1 LALLAARYRVEV
13 RDRDGK
19 LVTVLEGDSKSFTV
33 NFIKLLIAAHYNG
46 NDAPTFSV
54 YNVAGNVFYTGS
66 VKAPYVGD
74 PRQIFSMDYNY
85 WGEFPSSDYYAV
97 PAIWLGTS
105 PCANPALANGP
116 CGDLVACCIPSD
128 TAAPYPFSPYNF
140 SPDALCYGITSCSPS
155 LTEEGWALTITNQ
168 WLNTSQS
175 PVTVGSMAL
184 VSGVYATIPGATWEQ
199 TQHPFEPYA
208 IIVDNLPSPV
218 TVWPGFLITASYTI
232 YFPV

>member
-1 LALLAARYRVEV
+1 LLAARYRVEV

-175 PVTVGSMAL
+175 PVTVASMAL

>member
-1 LALLAARYRVEV
+1 LLAARYRVEV
-13 RDRDGK
+13 RDKEGK
-19 LVTVLEGDSKSFTV
+19 PVTVLEGDSKSFTM
-33 NFIKLLIAAHYNG
+33 NFIKLLIASHYNQ
-46 NDAPTFSV
+46 NDVPTFAI
-54 YNVAGNVFYTGS
+54 YNVVGGVFYTGNTQT
-66 VKAPYVGD
+66 PYVGV
-74 PRQIFSMDYNY
+74 PQQIFFID
-85 WGEFPSSDYYAV
+85 FPHFYLSSSLV

-105 PCANPALANGP
+105 SCPNPALANGP
-116 CGDLVACCIPSD
+116 CGSIVACCNSGNF
-128 TAAPYPFSPYNF
+128 PFSPYNL
-140 SPDALCYGITSCSPS
+140 SPNAACYGITSCSPS

-175 PVTVGSMAL
+175 PVTVASMAL

>member
-1 LALLAARYRVEV
+1 MTLLAARYRVEV

-175 PVTVGSMAL
+175 PVTVASMAL

-199 TQHPFEPYA
+199 TQYPFEPYA